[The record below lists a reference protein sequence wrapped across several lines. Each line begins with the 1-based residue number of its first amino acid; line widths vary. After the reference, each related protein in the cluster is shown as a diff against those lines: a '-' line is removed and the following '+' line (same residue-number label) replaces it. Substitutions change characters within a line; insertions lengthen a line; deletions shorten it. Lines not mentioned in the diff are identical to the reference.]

1 MSCRRNI
8 LELIQFFEDSSCFYL
23 VFEKLRGGKN
33 KWITQQLH
41 LHIRFPNDCHKWL
54 SSLPSGSILTHIQNR
69 KHFDELEAS
78 KVVRDIAQALD
89 FLHTKGRSAS
99 SQLPKTNEKS
109 CVFFFFPLICHNN
122 DIVTVTKCSSAG
134 IAHRDLKLE
143 NILCEYTDRVSDFQ
157 MAGSFHKDISW
168 S

>member
-1 MSCRRNI
+1 MTRCKHS
-8 LELIQFFEDSSCFYL
+8 
-23 VFEKLRGGKN
+23 
-33 KWITQQLH
+33 
-41 LHIRFPNDCHKWL
+41 DCYKWL

-99 SQLPKTNEKS
+99 NQLPKRGA
-109 CVFFFFPLICHNN
+109 VYFFPPLIRHNN
-122 DIVTVTKCSSAG
+122 DNVTLTNCSSAG

-157 MAGSFHKDISW
+157 MAGSFHKDIGW